1 MAEASAGE
9 KRSPRKAKPVSG
21 MKKSPSYRE
30 AQELLEQHIKR
41 QKLLK
46 KYSGQ
51 SPIQS
56 THDVRKEAEKILNE
70 FLKRQ
75 LGNDNK
81 QPPILS
87 QHYQKVVV
95 EDEYD
100 RTESFD
106 DEYIMKDGVEENDG
120 RSRSLPSSIQ
130 LSVKRPNNIPVTPL
144 LSPQGVVI
152 HSDKRVEYRA
162 NDKVVSPSISSHSNS
177 PSPQQ
182 SKSVDVKSAEPVVK
196 ERKRFKSGSVSSE
209 DTESGSVISPDRKK
223 KSVIKRLQE
232 RIARA
237 VSRDR
242 EKQDDNGKCSSEV
255 SKKPKKRKARE
266 GHVEQH
272 HCGENKDILLRT
284 DETWESTDI
293 TDFEKSQ
300 SQHLDKH
307 RKVKE
312 STDLSGSSEKGFFNA
327 IRRMTSKK
335 GKKNKSPKAS
345 IKSSQ
350 SAFIQEPPGGNKT
363 AVTYDRILSLPSGSH
378 DLNLHLTETTTQTNK
393 GKYRHTTKAITS
405 PRSHD
410 KQQDAQGL
418 PKMGPIHEKSRSE
431 PVKPTVPMVTNG
443 HAPVPNTIPHGFTFR
458 QVSREEDVRLPQNQS
473 FNIDY
478 SIDEKERTIR
488 TKNGNVVVESDVQS
502 TCLEP
507 NDVEVDGSG
516 MSVAAGGRSPPRSI
530 PREGKS
536 HEESDL
542 DDEDPW
548 ISLVAQRIAEMG
560 DSYISGAS
568 QVGSPISNPDERD
581 GEGLTELQRRLRD
594 SFRDFGDTMNET
606 VTFLVSLHPQQA
618 ALNIARQ
625 VTYTKFKDTIQD
637 VVGDN
642 IGWQQLA
649 MVFYVTKKATQLAG
663 AGGAA
668 ASQLKENCLQYVEDH
683 FASWILSQGGW
694 IRETAQIKPFFFLA
708 DSWSVILKH
717 LCMFPNAINTLIETV
732 EKTLVDLRSFN
743 ICSCRCIFIFKGTT
757 A

>member
-9 KRSPRKAKPVSG
+9 KRSPRKVQPVSG
-21 MKKSPSYRE
+21 LKKSPSYRE

-75 LGNDNK
+75 LRNDNN
-81 QPPILS
+81 QAPVLS

-100 RTESFD
+100 RTERFD
-106 DEYIMKDGVEENDG
+106 DEYIMKGENFSGDEMPGAYASVDGIDDIPYIDGVEENDG

-144 LSPQGVVI
+144 LSPHDVVI
-152 HSDKRVEYRA
+152 HSNNRVECRTNA
-162 NDKVVSPSISSHSNS
+162 DEVSPSISSHSKS
-177 PSPQQ
+177 PSPRQ
-182 SKSVDVKSAEPVVK
+182 SKSDDVKPTEPIVK
-196 ERKRFKSGSVSSE
+196 ERKRFKSGSLSSE

-223 KSVIKRLQE
+223 KSVIKRIQE

-242 EKQDDNGKCSSEV
+242 EKQDNNGTGSPKV
-255 SKKPKKRKARE
+255 SKKPKKRKARSKKRTDKHNDDVDILKEKHTHRE

-272 HCGENKDILLRT
+272 HCGENKDIILRT

-335 GKKNKSPKAS
+335 GKKNKSSNMSKAS

-350 SAFIQEPPGGNKT
+350 SAIIQEPTGGKT
-363 AVTYDRILSLPSGSH
+363 TVNYDRILSLPSGSH

-393 GKYRHTTKAITS
+393 GRYRQTTKAITS

-410 KQQDAQGL
+410 KQQGAQGL

-431 PVKPTVPMVTNG
+431 PVQPTVPMITNG
-443 HAPVPNTIPHGFTFR
+443 HDPVPNTIPHGFTFR
-458 QVSREEDVRLPQNQS
+458 QVSREDDVRLPQNQS
-473 FNIDY
+473 FNINY
-478 SIDEKERTIR
+478 SIDERERTIR
-488 TKNGNVVVESDVQS
+488 TQNGDVVVESDVHRS
-502 TCLEP
+502 SLEP

-530 PREGKS
+530 PKEGTLQ
-536 HEESDL
+536 EESDI

-568 QVGSPISNPDERD
+568 QVGSPVSNPDERD
-581 GEGLTELQRRLRD
+581 GEGMTELQRRLRD
-594 SFRDFGDTMNET
+594 SFRDFGDTVNET
-606 VTFLVSLHPQQA
+606 LSLSVEPQQA

-637 VVGDN
+637 LVGDN

-663 AGGAA
+663 AGGAV

-683 FASWILSQGGW
+683 FASWILNQGGW
-694 IRETAQIKPFFFLA
+694 VSIIP
-708 DSWSVILKH
+708 SSI
-717 LCMFPNAINTLIETV
+717 
-732 EKTLVDLRSFN
+732 
-743 ICSCRCIFIFKGTT
+743 
-757 A
+757 